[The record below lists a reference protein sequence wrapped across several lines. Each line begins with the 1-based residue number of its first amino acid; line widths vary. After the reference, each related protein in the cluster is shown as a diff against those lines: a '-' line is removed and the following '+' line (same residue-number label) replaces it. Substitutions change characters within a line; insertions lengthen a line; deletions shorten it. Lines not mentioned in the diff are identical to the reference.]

1 MAMFFYRALGK
12 SGSMVEGELEGLD
25 DKSVALQLQN
35 MGMMPLHVD
44 TKQQTRL
51 WNFEIPW
58 RFGSIRAKELM
69 FFTQELSTLVNA
81 GLPLDRSLAVCKE
94 LSDRERLQ
102 SMVDEILQ
110 EIKQGKSLAD
120 SLASHPKV
128 FSKLY
133 VNMVRSG
140 EASGTLP
147 LVLERLVE
155 FQQSAD
161 ELRSYLI
168 SSLIYPALLSLV
180 GGASIVV
187 LLNFVIPKFAEVF
200 QDAGQAMPLPTQI
213 LLSVSE
219 FTNSYWWMMLL
230 GLGSLI
236 LVAFRLVTSER
247 GGMWWDQLKLRILGV
262 GEVLRKVEVA
272 RISRTLGTLVHNAV
286 PLVQALNIVR
296 EVSGNR
302 IVAQAIQQIAEGV
315 KQGEGVA
322 RPMRRTGVFPSLAVH
337 LIEVGEETGRLD
349 SMLLQL
355 SDVYDK
361 DVRAAVK
368 NFIALFEPIMIL
380 LMGLVIGAIVIS
392 MLLAIVSI
400 NDVPL

>member
-1 MAMFFYRALGK
+1 
-12 SGSMVEGELEGLD
+12 
-25 DKSVALQLQN
+25 
-35 MGMMPLHVD
+35 
-44 TKQQTRL
+44 
-51 WNFEIPW
+51 
-58 RFGSIRAKELM
+58 
-69 FFTQELSTLVNA
+69 
-81 GLPLDRSLAVCKE
+81 
-94 LSDRERLQ
+94 
-102 SMVDEILQ
+102 
-110 EIKQGKSLAD
+110 
-120 SLASHPKV
+120 
-128 FSKLY
+128 
-133 VNMVRSG
+133 
-140 EASGTLP
+140 
-147 LVLERLVE
+147 
-155 FQQSAD
+155 
-161 ELRSYLI
+161 
-168 SSLIYPALLSLV
+168 
-180 GGASIVV
+180 
-187 LLNFVIPKFAEVF
+187 
-200 QDAGQAMPLPTQI
+200 
-213 LLSVSE
+213 
-219 FTNSYWWMMLL
+219 
-230 GLGSLI
+230 
-236 LVAFRLVTSER
+236 
-247 GGMWWDQLKLRILGV
+247 MWWDQFKLRILGV

>member
-44 TKQQTRL
+44 TKQKTRL

-219 FTNSYWWMMLL
+219 FTNSYWWMILL

-322 RPMRRTGVFPSLAVH
+322 LPMRRTGVFPSLAVH

>member
-302 IVAQAIQQIAEGV
+302 IVAQAIQRIAEGV

-322 RPMRRTGVFPSLAVH
+322 LPMRRTGVFPSLAVH

-349 SMLLQL
+349 AMLLQL

>member
-12 SGSMVEGELEGLD
+12 SGSMVEGELEGPD

-51 WNFEIPW
+51 WSLEIPW

-110 EIKQGKSLAD
+110 EIKRGKSLAD
-120 SLASHPKV
+120 SLASHPKI

-236 LVAFRLVTSER
+236 LVSFRLVTSER
-247 GGMWWDQLKLRILGV
+247 GGLWWDQFKLRILGV

-302 IVAQAIQQIAEGV
+302 IVAQAIQRIAEGV

-322 RPMRRTGVFPSLAVH
+322 LPMRRTGVFPSLAVH

-349 SMLLQL
+349 AMLLQL